1 MTKVREFLKRGPL
14 RSRRDELGVPA
25 ETAVTVPAPGDDI
38 TRCLRPF
45 LHKTPVPA
53 MYQTFFDLARA
64 PFPAS
69 PDPASLVI
77 YGDLGDQL
85 RELAGCL
92 TSGQGI
98 AVLTGPPGSGK
109 TLCTLAMTRDLTS
122 SLVGICLRTGQFNQP
137 RELLKSGL
145 HGLGHPFR
153 QQDDQDLRLAV
164 ADAIHG
170 LPSTSNGVL
179 LAVDEAHR
187 LGMPVL
193 EELRGLTNL
202 DANGRPLVRL
212 LLAGQ
217 CDLEEKL
224 ADPQLDGLYQRVRGQ
239 ARLQPLTRGESQ
251 SYLKSRIR
259 FAGGDPG
266 SVMTD
271 EAVELLAIVCDG
283 SPRCLNH
290 LADASLQRGAWSAT
304 RPITRGEVLDALTES
319 RQLPLRFV
327 EPSRP
332 SVDTTSAPIATGPV
346 EMIQTED
353 GFCSVEVGAGDAATD
368 SPPAADTAPATD
380 GVIGDPAA
388 RSMDESDDGHQTPT
402 DEKSVDVTAFDV
414 VLPEAN
420 SPHGEHDRPRPH
432 MGLFSRL
439 RRATNRSTDETTSD

>member
-1 MTKVREFLKRGPL
+1 MFRLKRLARFPHQETIHPL
-14 RSRRDELGVPA
+14 SPA
-25 ETAVTVPAPGDDI
+25 FPAQNTG
-38 TRCLRPF
+38 
-45 LHKTPVPA
+45 PA

-77 YGDLGDQL
+77 YGELGAQL
-85 RELAGCL
+85 GELAGCL

-137 RELLKSGL
+137 RELLKAIL

-164 ADAIHG
+164 ADAIQG
-170 LPSTSNGVL
+170 LPSTNTGVL

-212 LLAGQ
+212 LLSGQ
-217 CDLEEKL
+217 CELEEKL
-224 ADPQLDGLYQRVRGQ
+224 AAPQLDGLYQRVRGQ

-251 SYLKSRIR
+251 DYLKSRIR
-259 FAGGDPG
+259 FAGGNPG
-266 SVMTD
+266 SVITD

-304 RPITRGEVLDALTES
+304 RPITRAEVLDALTES
-319 RQLPLRFV
+319 RQLPLRFI
-327 EPSRP
+327 EPARS
-332 SVDTTSAPIATGPV
+332 SVDSTPAPIVTGPV
-346 EMIQTED
+346 EMIQTDD
-353 GFCSVEVGAGDAATD
+353 GFCSVEVGAGDD
-368 SPPAADTAPATD
+368 VVPATD
-380 GVIGDPAA
+380 GAIGDPAA
-388 RSMDESDDGHQTPT
+388 NSMDESDDGHHKPT
-402 DEKSVDVTAFDV
+402 DDKSVDVTAFDV

-420 SPHGEHDRPRPH
+420 SPHGEHDQPRPH

-439 RRATNRSTDETTSD
+439 RRATSRSTDETTAD